1 MDNPQEGMLNVGSV
15 KCWGE
20 SLWEKR
26 RWDNY
31 RLILEKEE
39 QQDYACK
46 VTLWRSGLECGVCV
60 CATSW
65 LQRRKWWQ

>member
-39 QQDYACK
+39 
-46 VTLWRSGLECGVCV
+46 R
-60 CATSW
+60 
-65 LQRRKWWQ
+65 